1 MSGSSKP
8 VLVKRY
14 ARNRLYDATHGAC
27 VSVEQLRE
35 WVRKSVQ
42 FTVVDVE
49 TGDDVTLVLLGL
61 TAGLASPHLALAH
74 ACSTPL

>member
-1 MSGSSKP
+1 MSGSSRSKP

-14 ARNRLYDATHGAC
+14 ARNRLYDATHGAY

-49 TGDDVTLVLLGL
+49 TGEDVTLVLL
-61 TAGLASPHLALAH
+61 T
-74 ACSTPL
+74 